1 MHSLP
6 GFVIILII
14 KKQLKMMK
22 LDNFEKNILQSVEK
36 GEWQSKSNLDNRLQE
51 LKGYIKQNKLVAE
64 LMAIN
69 PKSQIQNPKFNQ

>member
-69 PKSQIQNPKFNQ
+69 PKSKI